1 MCLTNH
7 NCGLV
12 GVSIFCDNERQIRNR
27 SVCSW
32 SPLFFY
38 FQNLCAFSARF
49 YNSRPSPTPGQGRVG
64 ATLAVALGI
73 WRSPWQG
80 FAPTPWQGFGGR
92 PGSLSTSH
100 FYVISSDY
108 VLILL
113 LNHMKA

>member
-64 ATLAVALGI
+64 ATLAVALARICTHTLAGV
-73 WRSPWQG
+73 WRSPW
-80 FAPTPWQGFGGR
+80 FT
-92 PGSLSTSH
+92 
-100 FYVISSDY
+100 FYLPFLCY
-108 VLILL
+108 LI
-113 LNHMKA
+113 